1 MHIKFTIF
9 QLNNEIKIPADKL
22 PIAVAEK
29 TIRSLNPW
37 ALNFSCSLQVVTN
50 KLVPEMYRKFHPIP
64 KNINDAK

>member
-37 ALNFSCSLQVVTN
+37 ALNFSCSL
-50 KLVPEMYRKFHPIP
+50 
-64 KNINDAK
+64 